1 MLLLQGDECW
11 VCSLVVVRELVY
23 SALINHVFDLSILL
37 PGSVHNAIVYVTE

>member
-11 VCSLVVVRELVY
+11 VCSLMVVKE
-23 SALINHVFDLSILL
+23 LINHVLDLSILL